1 MKLNEAQKK
10 AVAAGSSMEVILA
23 LATTDGI
30 EAAAPAAAPA
40 ATAPAPAITA
50 PAATETPAPA
60 TSAATPAP
68 ATEASS
74 TVASISAAVHEGI
87 VANMQSQLTAAN
99 ADLAVAK
106 LTAQT
111 FQAAA
116 LQTESLVGIVRGVL
130 SARLVALGNPADSAA
145 AFNASNIGAEFERV
159 ENLFK
164 EKFKAGGVAATASPV
179 STPVTP
185 QSNPIAAD
193 IQRFTIPS

>member
-30 EAAAPAAAPA
+30 EAEAPAAAPA
-40 ATAPAPAITA
+40 ATAPAPAVTA

-99 ADLAVAK
+99 AALAEAK

-111 FQAAA
+111 LQAAA
-116 LQTESLVGIVRGVL
+116 SQTESLVGIVRGVL

-159 ENLFK
+159 EGLFK